1 MASNILNTENALLL
15 IIDIQERLIA
25 AQYSKDMI
33 TKNAAILAEAAT
45 ILGVPVVASEQY
57 PKGLGNTIPEIKE
70 KLDESAKF
78 FEKTAFSCVK
88 QEGFLDLIKSCN
100 RKQIII
106 CGMESHICVHQTVTD
121 LLNEG
126 FEVHVVSDAISSRR
140 EFECKIGMDRM
151 VADGSVL
158 TCVETVVFEFLK
170 SAKHP
175 DFKAVQGLIK

>member
-1 MASNILNTENALLL
+1 MTANLLNTDNALLL

-25 AQYSKDMI
+25 AQYSKEQI
-33 TKNAAILAEAAT
+33 TKSTVVLAEAAT

-57 PKGLGNTIPEIKE
+57 PKGLGHTIPEVKD
-70 KLDESAKF
+70 KLDDTAKF
-78 FEKTAFSCVK
+78 FEKTAFSCVQ
-88 QEGFLDLIKSCN
+88 QEGFLDLLKSYN

-106 CGMESHICVHQTVTD
+106 CGMEAHICVHQTVTD
-121 LLNEG
+121 LLKEG
-126 FEVHVVSDAISSRR
+126 FEVHVVNDAVSSRR
-140 EFECKIGMDRM
+140 EYEYKIGVDRM
-151 VADGSVL
+151 VNNGAVL